1 MSRTN
6 SARQHPTTNLK
17 KFTPDESENCLT
29 FDADF
34 ECGNLG
40 NVERT
45 DENEYNLEIR
55 QDTNNSKFRL
65 WFYFS
70 VSGYRSR
77 QTVLFHIN
85 NFSKNKSLYRNGQ
98 SPIVKIENG
107 GVGDGGVGDGG
118 VGNGGVG
125 NGGVGNCGGGNS
137 SSEKVEKWFRL
148 PPATCYYYKPKKD
161 SCYCLSFAFKFPEY
175 SEGQK
180 VYFAY
185 CFPYSYSKLQR
196 FLNTA
201 ETNSKHKGILE
212 RELLADSTDKRRIDL
227 LTITSPTNFA
237 RISKEPDQNK
247 SKLKSKHFGESSY
260 VPVVFLTARV
270 HPGETPAS
278 FIMQTIIEFLLSP
291 SGKNLR
297 KIAVFKIVPMIN
309 PDGVVSGN
317 YRCNAHGHD
326 LNRCYR
332 EPSAWQHP
340 EIFAIKDEIS
350 KYLETEN
357 LPSENQTTTVNQF
370 LNNNLTHKNLKA
382 EIYVD
387 IHGHSCLTNSF
398 MYGNLYENDIEKSLD
413 QHILPNLMDKVSPDY
428 SIRNTNYNCD
438 EIKKGSGRRTFE
450 GVDHLYAYTLEVS
463 MSHYFGKFNTGA
475 MFYDENSYLKIGE
488 CLMKSVEQY
497 FTTRRRGRKSIAT
510 NSRALFN

>member
-1 MSRTN
+1 V
-6 SARQHPTTNLK
+6 K
-17 KFTPDESENCLT
+17 EFTPDESENCLT

-55 QDTNNSKFRL
+55 QDTNNPKFRL

-70 VSGYRSR
+70 VSGYKSR

-107 GVGDGGVGDGG
+107 EIEVDGVGNCEAKDGG
-118 VGNGGVG
+118 VGNATT
-125 NGGVGNCGGGNS
+125 
-137 SSEKVEKWFRL
+137 EKVEKWYRL

-161 SCYCLSFAFKFPEY
+161 ACYCLSFVFKFPEY
-175 SEGQK
+175 QEGQK
-180 VYFAY
+180 VFFAY

-196 FLNTA
+196 FLKTV
-201 ETNSKHKGILE
+201 ETDPKHKGLLE
-212 RELLADSTDKRRIDL
+212 RELLADSTDKRRVDL

-237 RISKEPDQNK
+237 RISKEPDQAK

-350 KYLETEN
+350 KYLE
-357 LPSENQTTTVNQF
+357 SESSTLKNQTSSVHQF
-370 LNNNLTHKNLKA
+370 LNNSLTNKHLKT

-428 SIRNTNYNCD
+428 SIRNTSYNCD
-438 EIKKGSGRRTFE
+438 EIKNGSGRRTFE

-475 MFYDENSYLKIGE
+475 MFYDENSYSKVGE
-488 CLMKSVEQY
+488 SLMKSVEQY
-497 FTTRRRGRKSIAT
+497 FTTRRKGRKSIAT